1 MPLCG
6 PILNKKIWLESHWPP
21 VTPMDGVIL
30 ISKGSNPSSLPR
42 AVGNQRSQEVIGAQ
56 IRNWGQVSV
65 SGLIARPPGLCPV
78 DLLGE
83 VSVAESSGCT
93 VQDPSFRADNGC
105 NQTPLIFSIST
116 LNWIITLRHDFGLD
130 DFILNTCGCWF
141 WCFTITPSHWY
152 IFYKPVSKIFHK
164 HLNYFLIFHTRLFM
178 QKIKMSRLEEILTE
192 KL

>member
-1 MPLCG
+1 MSLRRPT
-6 PILNKKIWLESHWPP
+6 LNHNMWLVSRWTP

-30 ISKGSNPSSLPR
+30 ISKGSNPGSLPR
-42 AVGNQRSQEVIGAQ
+42 AVDDQWSQEVIGAM
-56 IRNWGQVSV
+56 IRNWRQISPVY
-65 SGLIARPPGLCPV
+65 GLIARPPGLCPV

-93 VQDPSFRADNGC
+93 AQDPSFRADNGC
-105 NQTPLIFSIST
+105 NQIPLIFSIST

-164 HLNYFLIFHTRLFM
+164 HLNYFLIFHT
-178 QKIKMSRLEEILTE
+178 KTIYAKKS
-192 KL
+192 KWVV